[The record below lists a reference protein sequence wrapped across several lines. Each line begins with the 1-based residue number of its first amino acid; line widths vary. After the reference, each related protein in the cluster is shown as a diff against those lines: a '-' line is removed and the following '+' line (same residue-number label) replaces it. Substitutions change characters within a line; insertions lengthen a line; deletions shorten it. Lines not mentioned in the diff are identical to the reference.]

1 MSGADDEQR
10 SRRRGLLKQYYGFS
24 EENKEG
30 FDPYNINA
38 PEFNPD
44 LYLHKLL
51 KECNLNQLMQKEHQ
65 IYRQIQSLDSEMQ
78 TLVYENY
85 NKFISATDTIRK
97 MKNDFKKMEEEMDC
111 LSSNMAIITE
121 FSGNI
126 SSTLQ
131 GRRQKISKL
140 SGIHVLLKKLQFL
153 FELPPGLKMCIE
165 NGSYRQA
172 VRYYLKAQKVLHQY
186 EHMPSFHGIQKDCDI
201 LVNELKMK
209 LREQFKSKDASPK
222 QLAECVDLLL
232 QLEEPTEVL
241 CDEFLKHAK
250 EKLDDDLKELES
262 HLNYPEES
270 VADKTD
276 EASKKQMDIL
286 EFIDFSYNNFVS
298 NTSLVI
304 ASYWD
309 LFLQK
314 PAADSEHKKTVDM
327 NIPMKKLEDFV
338 IKLMEQY
345 FTFIEIRF
353 SKERMIWNKYWWN
366 SSNDDAI
373 LVRALDRFYRRV
385 QAMNRLLPHI
395 DFTLRGIKIVQ
406 KAAQDRCNYYL
417 QKLIE
422 CFSAALVNM
431 RQNIVAPRSLNQDGT
446 KALTDLLN
454 TFESQISSR
463 INTVQADLQ
472 LFIQTDITFAMKVQF
487 KEEFCRQYVREGVI
501 IAFLRHINKTC
512 QEFCSC
518 TERNTVPPQLIL
530 VLSRFCLNLEQS
542 AISEWVSLVDDS
554 FSITNDNGLTS
565 ISDICMLTKEVA
577 QKLIDHFVKVQGL
590 NISQMLRKS
599 VETRDWLNAIE
610 PRNVR
615 AVMKRVVE
623 DVTSVDA
630 EVGQLYEEGIRHER
644 SSDSSRRTYP
654 STGRSHRSK
663 YNAYAPSTIDNSLMS
678 NIQKLFSEKIEIFS
692 TVEFSKVSV
701 MTGIIKISL
710 KTFLECVRLRTFSKY
725 GLQQVQVD
733 IHYLQLYLWHFVAD
747 ENLVHV
753 LLDEIMSSAVN
764 RCLDPVLM
772 EPSVVDVICERG

>member
-1 MSGADDEQR
+1 MSGVEDEQR
-10 SRRRGLLKQYYGFS
+10 NRRRGLLKQYYGFT
-24 EENKEG
+24 EDNKEG

-44 LYLHKLL
+44 LFLHKLL

-111 LSSNMAIITE
+111 LSSNMSIITE

-131 GRRQKISKL
+131 GRRQQISKL
-140 SGIHVLLKKLQFL
+140 SGVHALLKKGEFL

-201 LVNELKMK
+201 LVNQLKMK
-209 LREQFKSKDASPK
+209 LREQFKSKDATPK

-250 EKLDDDLKELES
+250 EKLDDDLHELES
-262 HLNYPEES
+262 HLNDTEKSPTHKSDSTPDET
-270 VADKTD
+270 DK
-276 EASKKQMDIL
+276 KLMDIL

-314 PAADSEHKKTVDM
+314 PTAADDSE
-327 NIPMKKLEDFV
+327 
-338 IKLMEQY
+338 Q
-345 FTFIEIRF
+345 F
-353 SKERMIWNKYWWN
+353 SKEN
-366 SSNDDAI
+366 SSSDDAI

-385 QAMNRLLPHI
+385 QAMNRLLRHI
-395 DFTLRGIKIVQ
+395 DFTLRGIQIV
-406 KAAQDRCNYYL
+406 KKTAQERCNYYL

-422 CFSAALVNM
+422 CFSAAMVNM
-431 RQNIVAPRSLNQDGT
+431 RQSIAAPRTLNQEGS
-446 KALTDLLN
+446 KGLTDLLN
-454 TFESQISSR
+454 VFESQISSR

-472 LFIQTDITFAMKVQF
+472 LFIQTDITFAMKIQF
-487 KEEFCRQYVREGVI
+487 KEEFCREYVREGVI

-512 QEFCSC
+512 QEFCSYN
-518 TERNTVPPQLIL
+518 ERNTVPAQLIL

-542 AISEWVSLVDDS
+542 SISEWVSLVDDS
-554 FSITNDNGLTS
+554 FSILNDNGLTS
-565 ISDICMLTKEVA
+565 ISDICMETKEVA
-577 QKLIDHFVKVQGL
+577 QNLIDHFVKIQGL

-630 EVGQLYEEGIRHER
+630 EVGQLYEEGVRHER

-710 KTFLECVRLRTFSKY
+710 KTFLECVRLRTFSKF

-747 ENLVHV
+747 EK
-753 LLDEIMSSAVN
+753 
-764 RCLDPVLM
+764 
-772 EPSVVDVICERG
+772 

>member
-1 MSGADDEQR
+1 MAVAPEEDQR
-10 SRRRGLLKQYYGFS
+10 TRRRGLLKQYYGFS
-24 EENKEG
+24 EDNKEG

-44 LYLHKLL
+44 LFLHKLL

-111 LSSNMAIITE
+111 LSSNMSIITE

-131 GRRQKISKL
+131 GRRQQISKL
-140 SGIHVLLKKLQFL
+140 SGVHALLKKLQFL

-209 LREQFKSKDASPK
+209 LREQFRSKDATPK

-241 CDEFLKHAK
+241 CDEFLKQY
-250 EKLDDDLKELES
+250 ELES
-262 HLNYPEES
+262 HLNYTGERVTARNDSKSEEDS
-270 VADKTD
+270 
-276 EASKKQMDIL
+276 EKQMDIL

-314 PAADSEHKKTVDM
+314 PAAGDSEKKKINMD
-327 NIPMKKLEDFV
+327 IPKKKLEAFV
-338 IKLMEQY
+338 IKLMDQY
-345 FTFIEIRF
+345 FTYIEIRF
-353 SKERMIWNKYWWN
+353 SKEN
-366 SSNDDAI
+366 SSSDDAI

-385 QAMNRLLPHI
+385 QAMNRLLPHV
-395 DFTLRGIKIVQ
+395 DFTVKGIQIVK
-406 KAAQDRCNYYL
+406 KAAQDRCNFYL

-422 CFSAALVNM
+422 CFSAAMVNM
-431 RQNIVAPRSLNQDGT
+431 RQNIAAPRSLGQEGS
-446 KALTDLLN
+446 KGLLDLLN
-454 TFESQISSR
+454 TFESQISSC
-463 INTVQADLQ
+463 INTVQGDLQ
-472 LFIQTDITFAMKVQF
+472 LFIQTDITFAMKIQF
-487 KEEFCRQYVREGVI
+487 KEEFCREYVREGVI
-501 IAFLRHINKTC
+501 IAFLRHINKTN
-512 QEFCSC
+512 Q
-518 TERNTVPPQLIL
+518 N
-530 VLSRFCLNLEQS
+530 
-542 AISEWVSLVDDS
+542 
-554 FSITNDNGLTS
+554 
-565 ISDICMLTKEVA
+565 
-577 QKLIDHFVKVQGL
+577 LIDHFVKVQGL
-590 NISQMLRKS
+590 SISQMLRKS

-630 EVGQLYEEGIRHER
+630 EVGQLYEEGVRHER

-764 RCLDPVLM
+764 RCLEPVLM

>member
-1 MSGADDEQR
+1 MAVAQEEDQR
-10 SRRRGLLKQYYGFS
+10 TRRRGLLKQYYGFS
-24 EENKEG
+24 EDSKEG

-44 LYLHKLL
+44 LFLHKLL

-111 LSSNMAIITE
+111 LSSNMSIITE

-131 GRRQKISKL
+131 GRRQQISKL
-140 SGIHVLLKKLQFL
+140 SGVHALLKKLQFL

-209 LREQFKSKDASPK
+209 LREQFRSKDATPK

-250 EKLDDDLKELES
+250 EKLDEDLKELES
-262 HLNYPEES
+262 HLNYTGERATDRNVSKPEDDSE
-270 VADKTD
+270 
-276 EASKKQMDIL
+276 KQMDIL

-314 PAADSEHKKTVDM
+314 PAAGDSEKKKINMD
-327 NIPMKKLEDFV
+327 IPKKKLEAFV
-338 IKLMEQY
+338 IKLMDQY
-345 FTFIEIRF
+345 FTYIEIRF
-353 SKERMIWNKYWWN
+353 SKEN
-366 SSNDDAI
+366 SSSDDAI

-385 QAMNRLLPHI
+385 QAMNRLLPHV
-395 DFTLRGIKIVQ
+395 DFTVKGIQIVK
-406 KAAQDRCNYYL
+406 KAAQDRCNFYL

-422 CFSAALVNM
+422 CFSAAMVNM
-431 RQNIVAPRSLNQDGT
+431 RQNIAAPRSLGQEGS
-446 KALTDLLN
+446 KGLLDLLN
-454 TFESQISSR
+454 TFESQISSC
-463 INTVQADLQ
+463 INTVQGDLQ

-487 KEEFCRQYVREGVI
+487 KEEFCREYVREGVI
-501 IAFLRHINKTC
+501 IAFLRHINKTN
-512 QEFCSC
+512 QEFCSSN
-518 TERNTVPPQLIL
+518 ERSAVPAQLIL
-530 VLSRFCLNLEQS
+530 ILSRFCLNLEQS
-542 AISEWVSLVDDS
+542 SISEWVSLVDDS
-554 FSITNDNGLTS
+554 FSITNDSGLTS
-565 ISDICMLTKEVA
+565 ISDICMETKEVA
-577 QKLIDHFVKVQGL
+577 QNLIDHFVKVQGL
-590 NISQMLRKS
+590 SISQMLRKS

-630 EVGQLYEEGIRHER
+630 EVGQLYEEGVRHER

-764 RCLDPVLM
+764 RCLEPVLM